1 MDFTFL
7 DNRLAV
13 ALIAATIGAILSLV
27 VQRILNKRG
36 IFTYFV
42 QHYQIGES
50 TDDAVFGTIQVT
62 WNERPVSN
70 LYLST
75 IELKNESLK
84 DYEDVVV
91 KVFTNDTYLWTE
103 KTEIV
108 GTTQYLRW
116 TAEFAAE
123 LSVEQGKQPTE
134 TQWDLY
140 RRERKYIVPVMNRG
154 QVVHLKFLN
163 EAKTNNQPTLWL
175 DIIHKGVKL
184 QFRVPQPEFM
194 GVSQPAAAF
203 AGALLG
209 LVFLSVV
216 IYFVETSWIAAV
228 MCLVYGLVAMVPGA
242 GLIKASRRL
251 RAFLGS

>member
-13 ALIAATIGAILSLV
+13 ALIAAIIGAILSLV

-50 TDDAVFGTIQVT
+50 TDDEVFGTIQVT

-84 DYEDVVV
+84 DYEDVVL
-91 KVFTNDTYLWTE
+91 KVFSNDTDLWTE

-123 LSVEQGKQPTE
+123 LFVEQGKQPTE
-134 TQWDLY
+134 AQWDLY
-140 RRERKYIVPVMNRG
+140 KRERKYLVPVMNRG
-154 QVVHLKFLN
+154 QVVYLKFLN
-163 EAKTNNQPTLWL
+163 EAKTNNPPTLWL
-175 DIIHKGVKL
+175 DIVHKGVKL
-184 QFRVPQPEFM
+184 QFRIPHPEFM

-203 AGALLG
+203 AGAVLG

-216 IYFVETSWIAAV
+216 IYFIETAWIAAV
-228 MCLVYGLVAMVPGA
+228 LCLLYGLVTIVPGA

-251 RAFLGS
+251 RDFFGS

>member
-13 ALIAATIGAILSLV
+13 ALIAAIIGAILSLV

-154 QVVHLKFLN
+154 QVV
-163 EAKTNNQPTLWL
+163 
-175 DIIHKGVKL
+175 
-184 QFRVPQPEFM
+184 
-194 GVSQPAAAF
+194 
-203 AGALLG
+203 LLG

-251 RAFLGS
+251 RAFLVLSAPEY